1 MSFIFR
7 LHFPVKTHEN
17 KYQPSENIH
26 PAYAGNH
33 LVCLQV
39 SGWGCIAGVRRITE
53 GKNQGKEHA
62 GKYCCF
68 SKLHS
73 KRVYSMEA
81 LAVETEL
88 GWGGVF
94 NSQQR
99 LVWRQEIK
107 NKWRIQLVRRE
118 GLAGSLWMGQAE
130 EWESEVEEKN
140 VPRNCGAAELVVIYY
155 DSKQN
160 ISTTS
165 LNLLSRQQSPI
176 FTIIN
181 ERRRGPCDG
190 PNDGPQKICPHRNPQ
205 SLWLWPHMA
214 KDVIRLRILRREAYL
229 GSFGWAL
236 NAITSVLVSE
246 K

>member
-1 MSFIFR
+1 MGQGFPNLSNLFTITIIFPYLCSICVLIYLYLFEQTPFSFYLTYNCILDIKICENMSFIFR

-39 SGWGCIAGVRRITE
+39 SGWGRIAGVRRITE

-68 SKLHS
+68 GKLHS

-94 NSQQR
+94 NS
-99 LVWRQEIK
+99 
-107 NKWRIQLVRRE
+107 
-118 GLAGSLWMGQAE
+118 
-130 EWESEVEEKN
+130 
-140 VPRNCGAAELVVIYY
+140 
-155 DSKQN
+155 
-160 ISTTS
+160 
-165 LNLLSRQQSPI
+165 
-176 FTIIN
+176 
-181 ERRRGPCDG
+181 
-190 PNDGPQKICPHRNPQ
+190 
-205 SLWLWPHMA
+205 
-214 KDVIRLRILRREAYL
+214 
-229 GSFGWAL
+229 
-236 NAITSVLVSE
+236 
-246 K
+246 